1 MKHNIKLMEI
11 SMTPAIKDYLEKKLA
26 HLDKFISPED
36 ADSVMC
42 YVEIGKTTQHHKNG
56 DFFVAVL
63 TIHIGGKS
71 LRAEVEESDLYA
83 AIDLV
88 IEEMATELKRFS
100 KKKVSLLK
108 RGGAKL
114 KAFIKGFGK

>member
-1 MKHNIKLMEI
+1 MMEI

-36 ADSVMC
+36 ADTVMC
-42 YVEIGKTTQHHKNG
+42 YVEIGKMTQHHKNG

-71 LRAEVEESDLYA
+71 LRAEVEQSDLYA
-83 AIDLV
+83 AIDV
-88 IEEMATELKRFS
+88 AVDEMATELKRFG
-100 KKKVSLLK
+100 KKKTSLLK
-108 RGGAKL
+108 RTGAKM
-114 KAFIKGFGK
+114 KSFIKGM